1 MSGRSV
7 AGEDAPRFAG
17 RSRRKYEF
25 AVAVLIVAVLAG
37 FLLRA
42 LDRAREE
49 VDEATVQSEAAA
61 LRVELLD
68 AQAHRA
74 AFGGALPASDNPL
87 RWVSRQPA
95 AYLGE
100 LDAAP
105 AARGVWYFDR
115 TRGELVYRFRS
126 AREARYRLVRGA
138 EASGVQGTLGGVGLL
153 RVEAMEGS
161 VNSRKAR
168 IISGIAAEGK
178 L

>member
-1 MSGRSV
+1 MSGRSA

-25 AVAVLIVAVLAG
+25 AVLVVVVAVLAR
-37 FLLRA
+37 LLLNA
-42 LDRAREE
+42 LDRAREDVE
-49 VDEATVQSEAAA
+49 EATVQAEAAA

-105 AARGVWYFDR
+105 AALGVWYFDR
-115 TRGELVYRFRS
+115 AHGELVYRFRS
-126 AREARYRLVRGA
+126 AREARFRLVRGA
-138 EASGVQGTLGGVGLL
+138 AASSVQGTLGGVGLL
-153 RVEAMEGS
+153 RVETAAGS
-161 VNSRKAR
+161 VNSRK
-168 IISGIAAEGK
+168 GGE
-178 L
+178 